1 MTVTNDEMQDC
12 VEQKKVAL
20 FCTVFFLK
28 RIATKSRGSR
38 TTTTNAEVILIQ
50 TNMCEV
56 IEHVQFNLFHVL
68 GHEKEHVN

>member
-38 TTTTNAEVILIQ
+38 TTTTNAEVMLTQ
-50 TNMCEV
+50 
-56 IEHVQFNLFHVL
+56 HVRRY
-68 GHEKEHVN
+68 